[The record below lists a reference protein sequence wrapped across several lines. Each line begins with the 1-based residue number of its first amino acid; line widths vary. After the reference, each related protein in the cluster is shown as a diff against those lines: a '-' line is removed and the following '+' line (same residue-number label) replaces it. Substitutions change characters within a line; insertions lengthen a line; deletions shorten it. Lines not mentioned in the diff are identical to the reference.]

1 MVKNTFGGS
10 KAKSFARK
18 SFMHTVSTPLL
29 FPSNSYE
36 CIGCVHRL
44 LGNGRCLV
52 KIIHPTVSEIQ
63 CVIRNKFRG
72 RSKRNHLI
80 TVGSFVMIGL
90 YDWEE
95 PSFKSSDL
103 LHVYT
108 EEDVSN
114 LRSVPSLQINSIAV
128 EATFSTSS
136 DSATAAAI
144 DNFVFSSHDDIQM
157 DSASSETKKENGVS
171 DIDSN
176 SNFDFDLI

>member
-18 SFMHTVSTPLL
+18 SFVHAVSVPLL
-29 FPSNSYE
+29 LPSNTYE

-52 KIIHPTVSEIQ
+52 KIIHPTVTEIQ

-80 TVGSFVMIGL
+80 GVGSFVMVGL

-114 LRSVPSLQINSIAV
+114 LRSIPSIKINTIAV
-128 EATFSTSS
+128 ESTFAVST
-136 DSATAAAI
+136 TAAAI
-144 DNFVFSSHDDIQM
+144 DNFTFSSHDDVQM
-157 DSASSETKKENGVS
+157 DIASSESKKNDSVPNFDA
-171 DIDSN
+171 DID
-176 SNFDFDLI
+176 FDFI

>member
-18 SFMHTVSTPLL
+18 SFIHTVSTPLL
-29 FPSNSYE
+29 FPTNTYE

-63 CVIRNKFRG
+63 CIIRNKFRG

-80 TVGSFVMIGL
+80 TVGSFVMVGL

-114 LRSVPSLQINSIAV
+114 LRSVPSLQINTIAV
-128 EATFSTSS
+128 ESTFSTSS

-144 DNFVFSSHDDIQM
+144 DNFVFSSHDDIHIET
-157 DSASSETKKENGVS
+157 ASSETKKENS
-171 DIDSN
+171 ISKFDADID
-176 SNFDFDLI
+176 FDFI